1 MEENRMDIMK
11 MIDQVVDF
19 IGNNKDIKAQFEK
32 EPVKVLEKVL
42 GIDLPDNVIEP
53 IIDGVKAKITVDAIS
68 DVAGALKGLFG
79 KK

>member
-1 MEENRMDIMK
+1 MDLMK

-19 IGNNKDIKAQFEK
+19 IGSNKNIKEQFEK

-42 GIDLPDNVIEP
+42 GVDLPDNIIEP

-68 DVAGALKGLFG
+68 DVANALSGLFG

>member
-1 MEENRMDIMK
+1 MDIMK

-53 IIDGVKAKITVDAIS
+53 IIDGVKTKITVDAIS

>member
-1 MEENRMDIMK
+1 MDLKK

-19 IGNNKDIKAQFEK
+19 IGNNKDIKEQFDK

-42 GIDLPDNVIEP
+42 GIDLPDNIVEP
-53 IIDGVKAKITVDAIS
+53 IIEGVKAKITVDAIG
-68 DVAGALKGLFG
+68 DVADALKGLFA

>member
-1 MEENRMDIMK
+1 MDLKK

-19 IGNNKDIKAQFEK
+19 IGSNKDIKAQFDK

-42 GIDLPDNVIEP
+42 GVDLPDNIVEP
-53 IIDGVKAKITVDAIS
+53 IIEGVKAKITVDAIG
-68 DVAGALKGLFG
+68 DVADALKGLFA

>member
-1 MEENRMDIMK
+1 MDLMK

-19 IGNNKDIKAQFEK
+19 IGSNKNIKEQFEK

-42 GIDLPDNVIEP
+42 GVDLPDNIIEP
-53 IIDGVKAKITVDAIS
+53 IIDGVKAKITVDAIG
-68 DVAGALKGLFG
+68 DVANALSGLFG

>member
-1 MEENRMDIMK
+1 MDLKK

-19 IGNNKDIKAQFEK
+19 IGNNKDIKEQFDK

-42 GIDLPDNVIEP
+42 GVDLPDNIVEP
-53 IIDGVKAKITVDAIS
+53 IIEGVKAKITVDAIG
-68 DVAGALKGLFG
+68 DVADALKGLFA

>member
-1 MEENRMDIMK
+1 MDLKK

-19 IGNNKDIKAQFEK
+19 IGSNKDIKEQFDK

-42 GIDLPDNVIEP
+42 GVDLPDNIVEP
-53 IIDGVKAKITVDAIS
+53 IIEGVKAKITVDAIG
-68 DVAGALKGLFG
+68 DVADALKGLFA